1 MKFKK
6 LVSVM
11 SAAAILAGFAA
22 MPNAMAAEGVD
33 LIYAGADNKTV
44 EGVDGKID
52 VVKYKFDDSLTQTT
66 GGAVNYN
73 DTVFTFGSSVS
84 DSIKEL
90 FADSE
95 DGTKVDSIYTS
106 VKLNYIGG
114 KISGE
119 RGNVSPS
126 ITVDLEAG
134 SYRLYYVG
142 GSGAIGSVD
151 AVGTDSEV
159 VAMSSQQQI
168 ADNLY
173 IYPIDLY
180 LLEPYNGD
188 IKFVAKDNNNWLP
201 DLYSVKIVDGE
212 PMKTQDDVVT
222 ALNVTRDSNRINN
235 NEPVTGMSWND
246 AYNGSAK
253 TIFGENFENAGN
265 VKLTYTDTTD
275 YYYINVTNPGS
286 YKMYILGATSRMTDV
301 KIYKIDGS
309 IQTSYTVGNIVNNSV
324 GSGLTLYEYETVDFE
339 ETGFYKIELS
349 KSAPEGYYIDFI
361 AAAFEKVTD
370 TEPIV
375 PTAEIIDVATSTAGG
390 GKATAI
396 KSHISTNDYN
406 VNALK
411 WTIIDSELGTGTIDK
426 NITTISGD
434 ADVVLYITGYVLEN
448 KESVSI
454 DITDSVIK

>member
-1 MKFKK
+1 MKLKK

-22 MPNAMAAEGVD
+22 MPSAMAEGVE
-33 LIYAGADNKTV
+33 LVYAGADNKTV

-52 VVKYKFDDSLTQTT
+52 VVKYKFDESLTQTT

-73 DTVFTFGSSVS
+73 NTVFTFGSNVS
-84 DSIKEL
+84 DDIKML

-114 KISGE
+114 KASDN

-142 GSGAIGSVD
+142 GSGTIGSVD
-151 AVGTDSEV
+151 AVGTDREV

-188 IKFVAKDNNNWLP
+188 IKFVANDNNSWLP

-212 PMKTQDDVVT
+212 PMKTQDDVIT
-222 ALNVTRDSNRINN
+222 ALNVTRASNRTNN
-235 NEPVTGMSWND
+235 NAPVTEMSWND

-253 TIFGENFENAGN
+253 TIFGGNFENAGN
-265 VKLTYTDTTD
+265 VQLTYTDTTD

-286 YKMYILGATSRMTDV
+286 YKMYILGATSKNTDV
-301 KIYKIDGS
+301 KISKIDGS
-309 IQTSYTVGNIVNNSV
+309 VFTSYTVGNIVSDSV
-324 GSGLTLYEYETVDFE
+324 GSGLTLYEYETVDFD

-349 KSAPEGYYIDFI
+349 KTATDSYYTNFI
-361 AAAFEKVTD
+361 AAAFEEV
-370 TEPIV
+370 TEPEPIA
-375 PTAEIIDVATSTAGG
+375 PTAEITDIATSTAGD

-411 WTIIDSELGTGTIDK
+411 WTITDSELGTGTIDR

-434 ADVVLYITGYVLEN
+434 ADVVLYITGYILEN
-448 KESVSI
+448 KENVDI
-454 DITDSVIK
+454 DITGSVIE